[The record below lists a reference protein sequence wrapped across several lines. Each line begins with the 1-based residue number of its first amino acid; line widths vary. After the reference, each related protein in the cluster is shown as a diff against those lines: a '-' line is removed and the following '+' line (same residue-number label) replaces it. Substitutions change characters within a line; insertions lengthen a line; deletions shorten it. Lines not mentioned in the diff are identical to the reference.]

1 MRHLSLLLCCL
12 LAWPARAE
20 TLVEIPN
27 RPGVAL
33 RFLLLEPPGPPR
45 ANLILFAGGEGLLK
59 LSAEGELGAGR
70 GNFLVRT
77 RQGWADMGFRVAVV
91 DAPSDMPR
99 GLLGDFRER
108 AEHAADIAA
117 VSDYLRRGAALPV
130 WLAGTSRGTTSAAAV
145 ALNRPDAADGL
156 LLTSSIDAG
165 RGSLAGLPLE
175 RLAIP
180 VLMIQHRRDECR
192 ASRPGNLGPVLD
204 RLRGRAARADAA
216 GRRQQRGRPMPT
228 LGLAWLQRHR
238 EPGAG
243 PGRRLDAGAYEIDEA
258 LIFSNWRHDSNS
270 LAFRID

>member
-20 TLVEIPN
+20 TLVEIPT

-45 ANLILFAGGEGLLK
+45 ANLILLAGGEGLLK

-145 ALNRPDAADGL
+145 RSEEH
-156 LLTSSIDAG
+156 TS
-165 RGSLAGLPLE
+165 E
-175 RLAIP
+175 
-180 VLMIQHRRDECR
+180 
-192 ASRPGNLGPVLD
+192 
-204 RLRGRAARADAA
+204 
-216 GRRQQRGRPMPT
+216 
-228 LGLAWLQRHR
+228 LQ
-238 EPGAG
+238 
-243 PGRRLDAGAYEIDEA
+243 
-258 LIFSNWRHDSNS
+258 SQ
-270 LAFRID
+270 